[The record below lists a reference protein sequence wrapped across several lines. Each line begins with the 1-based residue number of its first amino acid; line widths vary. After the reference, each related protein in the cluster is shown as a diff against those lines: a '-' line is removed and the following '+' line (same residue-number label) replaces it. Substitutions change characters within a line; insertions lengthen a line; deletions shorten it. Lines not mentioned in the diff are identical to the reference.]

1 MSDQFIG
8 EIRVFAFGF
17 VPQGWAYCY
26 GQQVNFQQ
34 YQALAAVIYNLYGPT
49 NNNTV
54 ITLPDLRGR
63 ALAGAGTLTGVTQTP
78 VAATLGVP
86 TVTLSLSQVP
96 PHTHVAYSSGVGSSP
111 TNTPS
116 AQVLP
121 SVTRLGTNTIYDAW
135 SVPDATP
142 TTTFGNV
149 LAPSG
154 GGTNGFAEAHDNCSP
169 YLAMNIF
176 IALEGI
182 FPVRQ

>member
-8 EIRVFAFGF
+8 EIRIFAFNF
-17 VPQGWAYCY
+17 VPQGWAYCF

-34 YQALAAVIYNLYGPT
+34 YQALAAVIYNLYGTT

-63 ALAGAGTLTGVTQTP
+63 ALAGAGTLPGVTQTP

-86 TVTLSLSQVP
+86 TVTLTSSQVP
-96 PHTHVAYSSGVGSSP
+96 PHSHAAYSANSGSSP

-116 AQVLP
+116 ALAYPSLP
-121 SVTRLGTNTIYDAW
+121 RSGLTGYDAW
-135 SVPDATP
+135 TTLTP

-154 GGTNGFAEAHDNCSP
+154 GGTAGIAEAHDNCSP

>member
-8 EIRVFAFGF
+8 EIRVFAFNF

-26 GQQVNFQQ
+26 GQQINFQQ
-34 YQALAAVIYNLYGPT
+34 NQALAAVIGSLYGTT
-49 NNNTV
+49 NHNTV

-63 ALAGAGTLTGVTQTP
+63 ALAGAGIFPGVSPTT
-78 VAATLGVP
+78 VAETLGVP
-86 TVTLSLSQVP
+86 TVTLTSSQVP
-96 PHTHVAYSSGVGSSP
+96 PHNHLAYTSGNGSNP

-116 AQVLP
+116 AIMFPSLP
-121 SVTRLGTNTIYDAW
+121 RSGSSGYDAW
-135 SVPDATP
+135 TTLTP

-154 GGTNGFAEAHDNCSP
+154 GGANGFAEAHNNCSP

-176 IALEGI
+176 IALDGL

>member
-8 EIRVFAFGF
+8 EIRVFAFNF

-26 GQQVNFQQ
+26 GQQISFQQ
-34 YQALAAVIYNLYGPT
+34 YQALAAIIGSLYGTT
-49 NNNTV
+49 NHNTV

-63 ALAGAGTLTGVTQTP
+63 ALAGAGAMPGVTTTE
-78 VAATLGVP
+78 VAETLGVP
-86 TVTLSLSQVP
+86 TVTLTSSQIP
-96 PHTHVAYSSGVGSSP
+96 PHSHTAYSANAGSSP

-121 SVTRLGTNTIYDAW
+121 SVTRLGASTIYDAW

-142 TTTFGNV
+142 SISFGNV

-154 GGTNGFAEAHDNCSP
+154 GGASGFAEAHDNCSP

-176 IALEGI
+176 IALEGV